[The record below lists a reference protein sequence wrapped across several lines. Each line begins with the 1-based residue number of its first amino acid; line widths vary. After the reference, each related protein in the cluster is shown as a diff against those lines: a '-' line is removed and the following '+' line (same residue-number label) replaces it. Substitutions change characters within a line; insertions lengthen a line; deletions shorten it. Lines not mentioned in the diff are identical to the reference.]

1 MYLAR
6 QKYTSSLQAMT
17 SSIISFIANQ
27 FGKRISLNKNAQYE
41 NCLTV
46 KHENLLNTTS
56 LPTTV
61 SFFAKINFDYSN
73 HAPRQVRLPF

>member
-1 MYLAR
+1 M
-6 QKYTSSLQAMT
+6 
-17 SSIISFIANQ
+17 SFIVNQ

-56 LPTTV
+56 LSTTV
-61 SFFAKINFDYSN
+61 SFLQKSTLIIAIMPQDK
-73 HAPRQVRLPF
+73 QVCLSDVRNLNS